1 MSNCPDRSGRSL
13 WRRRLNKPSL
23 QFEICNLQSE
33 IPFGPAYNSEDE
45 VGIRKS
51 SLCLLAFLLFST
63 SPVLAEFG
71 IGTRSLGMGG
81 AFTAVA
87 DDSTTVY
94 WNPAGLANVTQFQL
108 QPPSIQVRTDS
119 NLDWQDVLNNL
130 PTNDTERMNLLKQ
143 LGSGV
148 SSIDVSADF
157 TVVANGLAVFT
168 QPVGRATLDASAVS
182 FAGDY
187 PVMGSRATIRGSG
200 LLYTGLSGARRVG
213 SNSSIGVTLKAV
225 RAQSYSE
232 TIEYTDPTGG
242 TGVVA
247 ESEVRDTGVGMDLGY
262 LLRMSRQSSFG
273 LVVRN
278 LVRPS
283 LGSMSPDRTVTIG
296 FAQRMMKGKLLLSAD
311 VENAFGESNVNVGME
326 VTAGRNCR
334 LWAGVYQD
342 KPTLGLGLDTMG
354 GRLQFSLSPDNTS
367 LMSGSLVF

>member
-1 MSNCPDRSGRSL
+1 M
-13 WRRRLNKPSL
+13 
-23 QFEICNLQSE
+23 
-33 IPFGPAYNSEDE
+33 
-45 VGIRKS
+45 GILRS
-51 SLCLLAFLLFST
+51 SLCLLAVLLSLT
-63 SPVLAEFG
+63 LPASGELG
-71 IGTRSLGMGG
+71 IGTRALGMGG

-87 DDSTTVY
+87 DDSTTFY
-94 WNPAGLANVTQFQL
+94 WNPAGLANTRQFQF

-130 PTNDTERMNLLKQ
+130 PTSDIERMRLLKQ

-148 SSIDVSADF
+148 SSIEVSANL
-157 TVVANGLAVFT
+157 TMVSNGLAIFT
-168 QPVGRATLDASAVS
+168 QPTGRATLDASDVT

-187 PVMGSRATIRGSG
+187 PVMGSRATIQGSG
-200 LLYTGLSGARRVG
+200 LLYTGLSGARRING
-213 SNSSIGVTLKAV
+213 NSAIGVTVKAV
-225 RAQSYSE
+225 RAMGYSE
-232 TIEYTDPTGG
+232 TIEYVDATGG

-247 ESEVRDTGVGMDLGY
+247 ESETNDTGVGMDLGY
-262 LLRMSRQSSFG
+262 LLHLSRQSSFG

-283 LGSMSPDRTVTIG
+283 LGSMSPDRTVTLG
-296 FAQRMMKGKLLLSAD
+296 LAHRVMNGKLLLSAD
-311 VENAFGESNVNVGME
+311 VENAFGDSNVNVGME
-326 VTAGRNCR
+326 FMAGKNCR